1 MSIMLASESAGH
13 SMNVRRR
20 RFDVT
25 TVSGPLGDDS
35 VCLV

>member
-1 MSIMLASESAGH
+1 MSIMLASESDGH

-25 TVSGPLGDDS
+25 TVSGPDGEER